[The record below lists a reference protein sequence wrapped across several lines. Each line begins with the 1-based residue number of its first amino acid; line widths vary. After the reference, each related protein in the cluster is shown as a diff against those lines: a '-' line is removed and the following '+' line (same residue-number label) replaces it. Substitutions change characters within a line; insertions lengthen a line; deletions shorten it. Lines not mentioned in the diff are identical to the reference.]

1 MNVMVRLLA
10 KDENNLDEYLHSV
23 NGAIKTIQG
32 FSNLTLHFAKV
43 TVTTAGTRVKLS
55 ATSVIAYNLYIV
67 ANNDYI
73 YVGDSGVSSTNG
85 FTLSNKSILN
95 LFAGPVDLSE
105 LYIDADT
112 DGDSVNIV
120 YMSE

>member
-1 MNVMVRLLA
+1 
-10 KDENNLDEYLHSV
+10 
-23 NGAIKTIQG
+23 
-32 FSNLTLHFAKV
+32 LTLHFAKV

-112 DGDSVNIV
+112 NGDSVNIV